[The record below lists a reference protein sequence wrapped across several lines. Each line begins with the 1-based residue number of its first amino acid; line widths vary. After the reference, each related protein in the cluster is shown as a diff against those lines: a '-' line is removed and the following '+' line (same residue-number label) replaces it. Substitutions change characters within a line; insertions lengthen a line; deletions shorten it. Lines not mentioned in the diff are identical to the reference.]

1 MLRLQRDTTES
12 ADLFDGG
19 PKKKIDRSVRS
30 ELENGLKPLW
40 RFAYALSGRADLA
53 DDLVQA
59 TCLRALDK
67 ANQADLSRAL
77 LPWFMTICRSIWL
90 NEKRA
95 QAIRRAQSLDTT
107 PEFELISKDTGVE
120 TNILSRQV
128 YTMMMALPEA
138 QRSLAVLV
146 FVEGFSYTEAA
157 QALDV
162 PLGTVMSRLHAVRNK
177 MKAAVDGRQK
187 DGMTG

>member
-1 MLRLQRDTTES
+1 MVDQKK
-12 ADLFDGG
+12 FD
-19 PKKKIDRSVRS
+19 RTVRS

-77 LPWFMTICRSIWL
+77 FPWFMTICRSIWL

-128 YTMMMALPEA
+128 YTLIMALPEA

-157 QALDV
+157 HALDV

>member
-1 MLRLQRDTTES
+1 MVDQ
-12 ADLFDGG
+12 
-19 PKKKIDRSVRS
+19 KKIVRSVRS
-30 ELENGLKPLW
+30 ELERGMKPLW
-40 RFAYALSGRADLA
+40 RFAYSLSGRADLA
-53 DDLVQA
+53 DDLVQS

-67 ANQADLSRAL
+67 AHQADLSRDL
-77 LPWFMTICRSIWL
+77 LPWFLTICRSIWL

-95 QAIRRAQSLDTT
+95 QAIRSAQSLDST
-107 PEFELISKDTGVE
+107 PDLELICEGTSVE

-128 YTMMMALPEA
+128 YTMVMALPEA

-162 PLGTVMSRLHAVRNK
+162 PLGTVMSRLHAVRKK
-177 MKAAVDGRQK
+177 MRAAVDERQK